1 MARINKMNSTIT
13 YTRVFLLL
21 SSLAKNLLGTF
32 NCIYL
37 YKQGF
42 SVLEVAIWQLIA
54 YLGYIIFQQPVFR
67 YNYKLVIRL

>member
-1 MARINKMNSTIT
+1 MNSTIT

-21 SSLAKNLLGTF
+21 FSPAKNLLGTF

-54 YLGYIIFQQPVFR
+54 YLGYIIFQPPVFR